1 MGTAIVPAIVV
12 ITVNVGVSMKK
23 LDKEIAAKAN
33 MDAVDALEK
42 RVQQKDKVSEDGKV
56 TIPVNFSLPTL
67 EAVQEIYDQLG
78 SADTTKSDTVQLCV
92 DIAYVLFK
100 EIQAGGEVYVK
111 PYDQENPDGTE
122 IYTLTFPG
130 MVDENLPSI
139 DDPSIQ
145 SEIPVHEDVLEGEE
159 DAE

>member
-1 MGTAIVPAIVV
+1 METAIVPAIVET
-12 ITVNVGVSMKK
+12 TVTVGVNMRN
-23 LDKEIAAKAN
+23 LDKEIATKAN

-42 RVQQKDKVSEDGKV
+42 RLQQKDEVSADGKV
-56 TIPVNFSLPTL
+56 TIPVNFALPTL
-67 EAVQEIYDQLG
+67 EAVQEMYDQLG
-78 SADTTKSDTVQLCV
+78 SADTTKSDTVQLCI

-100 EIQAGGEVYVK
+100 EIQAGGEVYIK
-111 PYDQENPDGTE
+111 PYVQGNPDGTE
-122 IYTLTFPG
+122 IYTLNFPG

-145 SEIPVHEDVLEGEE
+145 SEIPVHEDIIEEEE